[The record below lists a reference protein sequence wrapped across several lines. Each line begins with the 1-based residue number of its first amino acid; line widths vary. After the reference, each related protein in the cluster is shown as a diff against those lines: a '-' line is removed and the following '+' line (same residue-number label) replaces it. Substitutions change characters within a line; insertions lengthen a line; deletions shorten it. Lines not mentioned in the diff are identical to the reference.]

1 MTVFIIILIGFL
13 AFYAGYVMADS
24 KTNTVSVKK
33 MPDEPDEENL
43 KLMEEYRNFLN
54 YNGDEQ

>member
-33 MPDEPDEENL
+33 MPDETDEENL
-43 KLMEEYRNFLN
+43 KLMEGYRNFLN